1 MNIKCNII
9 SYSLDDED
17 LLASSNSGVAT
28 RDRIHWSGSVH
39 LTGRPKLYGLTES
52 TRRRPKRKP
61 LRDSSRHPRDFQI
74 SNFQILNLE

>member
-28 RDRIHWSGSVH
+28 RGPDSLVRTGPPDR
-39 LTGRPKLYGLTES
+39 KTEIVRFDREYQKK
-52 TRRRPKRKP
+52 T
-61 LRDSSRHPRDFQI
+61 QA
-74 SNFQILNLE
+74 QTLEGFL

>member
-1 MNIKCNII
+1 MIIKCNII

-28 RDRIHWSGSVH
+28 RGPVH

-74 SNFQILNLE
+74 SNFQILNLELI